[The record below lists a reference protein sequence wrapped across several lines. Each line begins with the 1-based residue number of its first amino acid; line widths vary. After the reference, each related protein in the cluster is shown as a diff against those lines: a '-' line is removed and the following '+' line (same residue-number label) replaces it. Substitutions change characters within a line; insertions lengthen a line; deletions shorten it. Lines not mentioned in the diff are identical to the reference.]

1 MKKLTVLLLLLVVIG
16 ADVAGA
22 PSEEK
27 EPKHNDRLAEA
38 DRLFNLGL
46 KHRDRAW
53 EYEKKASGTK
63 GTKDRDVYTASAE
76 REYKLAI
83 EAFRSAVKQNS
94 RHHEGFG
101 SLGYALRKIGQYDE
115 ALKAYDRALA
125 MKPNYAEALEYRAEA
140 YLGLNR
146 VEDAKSDYRRLVGLD
161 KEQARTFL
169 TAASEWSGAS
179 GDFAVWVSKEKEKL
193 GAGEGERW

>member
-1 MKKLTVLLLLLVVIG
+1 MKKLMVLLLLVI
-16 ADVAGA
+16 APDLAAA
-22 PSEEK
+22 PSEKK

-53 EYEKKASGTK
+53 EYEKKALGTK
-63 GTKDRDVYTASAE
+63 GTKGLSVYRASAE

-83 EAFRSAVKQNS
+83 EDYRSAVEQNS

-101 SLGYALRKIGQYDE
+101 SLGYALRKIGLYNE
-115 ALKAYDRALA
+115 ALKAYDRGLK

-146 VEDAKSDYRRLVGLD
+146 VDDAKSDYQRLVGLD

-169 TAASEWSGAS
+169 IAATEWSGAS
-179 GDFAVWVSKEKEKL
+179 EDFVVWVKAEKEKL
-193 GAGEGERW
+193 GPTEGKSW

>member
-1 MKKLTVLLLLLVVIG
+1 MEKLMVLLLLLVIAPDLG
-16 ADVAGA
+16 AA
-22 PSEEK
+22 PSEKK

-53 EYEKKASGTK
+53 EYEKKALGTK
-63 GTKDRDVYTASAE
+63 GTKDLSVYTASAE

-83 EAFRSAVKQNS
+83 EDYRSAVEQNS

-101 SLGYALRKIGQYDE
+101 SLGYALRKIGLYNE
-115 ALKAYDRALA
+115 ALKAYDRGLK

-146 VEDAKSDYRRLVGLD
+146 VDDAKSDYQRLVGLD

-169 TAASEWSGAS
+169 IAATEWSGAS
-179 GDFAVWVSKEKEKL
+179 EDFVVWVKAEKEKL
-193 GAGEGERW
+193 GPTEGKSW

>member
-1 MKKLTVLLLLLVVIG
+1 MKKLMVLLLLVVIV
-16 ADVAGA
+16 ASDVASA
-22 PSEEK
+22 PSEKK

-53 EYEKKASGTK
+53 EYEQKASGT
-63 GTKDRDVYTASAE
+63 TASKDRDVYTASAE

-83 EAFRSAVKQNS
+83 ETYRSAVKLNS

-115 ALKAYDRALA
+115 ALKAYDRALK

-146 VEDAKSDYRRLVGLD
+146 VDDVKLDYQRLVGLD
-161 KEQARTFL
+161 KALARTFL
-169 TAASEWSGAS
+169 TAAAEWSGTS
-179 GDFAVWVSKEKEKL
+179 EEFAVWVKNEKEKL
-193 GAGEGERW
+193 GPAEGKTW